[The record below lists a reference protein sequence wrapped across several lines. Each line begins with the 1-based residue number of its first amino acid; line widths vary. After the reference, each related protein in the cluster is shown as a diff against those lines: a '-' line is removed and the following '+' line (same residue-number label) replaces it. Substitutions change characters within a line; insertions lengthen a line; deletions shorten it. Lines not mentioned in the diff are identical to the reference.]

1 MESYISKIS
10 KIFKIVEKNSMQFD
24 RRWYR
29 NTCNDCLENVSVDV
43 RNENSNKVVVVS
55 VEHVGSLEIQLKVG
69 LGFSP
74 DSRVKIYQLK
84 GTSLFQSI
92 CCSNFYNFFLF

>member
-1 MESYISKIS
+1 MESYVW
-10 KIFKIVEKNSMQFD
+10 KIFKIVGRDSMQFD
-24 RRWYR
+24 RRWCW

-43 RNENSNKVVVVS
+43 RNKNSSKVVVVS

-84 GTSLFQSI
+84 DTSLFQSI